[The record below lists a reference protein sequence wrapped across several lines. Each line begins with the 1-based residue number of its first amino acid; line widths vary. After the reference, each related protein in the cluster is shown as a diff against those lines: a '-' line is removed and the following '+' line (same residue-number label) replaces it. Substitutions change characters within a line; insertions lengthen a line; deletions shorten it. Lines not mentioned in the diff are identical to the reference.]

1 ASNLPEDLRIT
12 WSWPHLVLFA
22 VYAVVSQ
29 FAIGIAVLAYYS
41 TNGHLTQRQIRRLF
55 ESDPRLIVGTN
66 VLWFGLI
73 ILFLYVTLSVLPRLP
88 FWRSLGWKRLDA
100 NTLAGKGRPWM
111 YFLSGSGLSLFVIG
125 ASSRDRKST
134 RLNSIH
140 VAISYVVFCLQKKN
154 HINYSNYT
162 THTRRI

>member
-1 ASNLPEDLRIT
+1 MVVIMLMMYGVFFFSSRRRHTRCSRDWTSDVCSSDL
-12 WSWPHLVLFA
+12 
-22 VYAVVSQ
+22 
-29 FAIGIAVLAYYS
+29 YS

-125 ASSRDRKST
+125 ASSRVKNAEHVPIQEMFKSRSGAMLLMT
-134 RLNSIH
+134 MAVL
-140 VAISYVVFCLQKKN
+140 VAPLVEETV
-154 HINYSNYT
+154 
-162 THTRRI
+162 